1 MTVRVLFVCAGNICR
16 SPMAEAVFQQQV
28 NDAGLAGEFEID
40 SAGTGGWHEGQPAD
54 SRALELLE
62 KNAIA
67 YDGRAR
73 KVSREDLY
81 DYDYVLAMDGDNL
94 SDLRRMAGGRRANI
108 RLFLEAAREAGIV
121 TSNQVP
127 DPYYDGTF
135 QRVFDLVSKGSAALL
150 AEIREEQGL

>member
-16 SPMAEAVFQQQV
+16 SPMAEAIFQQQV
-28 NDAGLAGEFEID
+28 KDAGLAGEFEID

-62 KNAIA
+62 KHAIS

-94 SDLRRMAGGRRANI
+94 SDLRRLAGSRRSNI
-108 RLFLEAAREAGIV
+108 RLFLQAARNAGLV

-135 QRVFDLVSKGSAALL
+135 QRVYDLATKGSKALL